1 MIQISGVQKRFQRQA
16 VLDGVNLSIQAG
28 DRIALIGSNGAGKTS
43 LIRCILGEYSFSG
56 KLTVNGLDP
65 RKQRVAVLNQVGFV
79 PQLPPPLK
87 VRVAELVALTAQLMQ
102 VPKMDI
108 HRVAEG
114 LGLDLTRHQKQI
126 FFKLS
131 GGMKQKLLIAIAL
144 ARNPKI
150 LILDEPAA
158 NLDPEARSTFFAQ
171 LAEMAQETV
180 MLLSSHRVDE
190 ISGLVNRVVEMDQG
204 LVVVDQSFTE
214 HLTKK
219 V

>member
-1 MIQISGVQKRFQRQA
+1 MIQIRGVDKRFQRRP
-16 VLDGVNLSIQAG
+16 VLDGVDLSVLAG

-43 LIRCILGEYSFSG
+43 LIRCILGEYFFSG
-56 KLTVNGLDP
+56 ELTVSGLDP
-65 RKQRVAVLNQVGFV
+65 RLQRVAMLDQVGFV

-87 VRVAELVALTAQLMQ
+87 VRVEELISLASRLMRVPVEKVHAVAS
-102 VPKMDI
+102 
-108 HRVAEG
+108 G
-114 LGLDLTRHQKQI
+114 LGLDISLHRKQI

-144 ARNPKI
+144 SRDPKI

-158 NLDPEARSTFFAQ
+158 NLDPDARETFFSL
-171 LAEMAQETV
+171 LAAMHQETV

-204 LVVVDQSFTE
+204 RVVVDRDITE
-214 HLTKK
+214 HVAKES
-219 V
+219 

>member
-1 MIQISGVQKRFQRQA
+1 MIQIKGVEKRFQHHP
-16 VLDGVNLSIQAG
+16 VLDGVDLSVASG

-43 LIRCILGEYSFSG
+43 LIRCILGEYSFFGELS
-56 KLTVNGLDP
+56 VWGLDP
-65 RKQRVAVLNQVGFV
+65 RRQRVAVLDQVGFV

-87 VRVAELVALTAQLMQ
+87 VRVEELVSLTVRLMQ
-102 VPKMDI
+102 VSAAEI
-108 HRVAEG
+108 HSVADS
-114 LGLDLTRHQKQI
+114 LGLDLALHRKQI

-144 ARNPKI
+144 ARKPRM

-158 NLDPEARSTFFAQ
+158 NLDPDARETFFSL
-171 LAEMAQETV
+171 LADMPKETV

-204 LVVVDQSFTE
+204 KVVVDRSYNK
-214 HLTKK
+214 HA
-219 V
+219 VGDD

>member
-1 MIQISGVQKRFQRQA
+1 MIQVRGIEKRFQRHP
-16 VLDGVNLSIQAG
+16 VLDGVDLSVLAG

-56 KLTVNGLDP
+56 VLTVVGLDP
-65 RKQRVAVLNQVGFV
+65 RRDRVAVLDRVGFV

-87 VRVAELVALTAQLMQ
+87 VRVEELVALTAGLMRVPAEEIHQ
-102 VPKMDI
+102 VA
-108 HRVAEG
+108 RG
-114 LGLDLTRHQKQI
+114 LGLDLSQHRKQI

-144 ARNPKI
+144 ARRPRI

-158 NLDPEARSTFFAQ
+158 NLDPEARETFFAQ
-171 LAEMAQETV
+171 LAAMPKETV

-190 ISGLVNRVVEMDQG
+190 ISQLVNRVVEMDQG
-204 LVVVDQSFTE
+204 KVVVDRVLSTPVVGE
-214 HLTKK
+214 G
-219 V
+219 

>member
-1 MIQISGVQKRFQRQA
+1 MIQIQGVDKKFQRLA
-16 VLDGVNLSIQAG
+16 VLDGVDLSVAAA

-56 KLTVNGLDP
+56 ILTVSGLDP
-65 RKQRVAVLNQVGFV
+65 RRQRIAVLDQVGFV

-87 VRVAELVALTAQLMQ
+87 VRVEELISLSARLMKVDIKKIHDVAS
-102 VPKMDI
+102 K
-108 HRVAEG
+108 
-114 LGLDLTRHQKQI
+114 LGLDISQHRKQI

-144 ARNPKI
+144 ARTPKI

-158 NLDPEARSTFFAQ
+158 NLDPIARETFFNL
-171 LAEMAQETV
+171 LAAMPKETV

-204 LVVVDQSFTE
+204 KVVVDRSISE
-214 HLTKK
+214 HIG
-219 V
+219 

>member
-1 MIQISGVQKRFQRQA
+1 MIQIQNVEKRFQRHP
-16 VLDGVNLSIQAG
+16 VLDGVDLAVSGG

-43 LIRCILGEYSFSG
+43 LIRCILGEYTFQGELSVFG
-56 KLTVNGLDP
+56 MDP
-65 RKQRVAVLNQVGFV
+65 RRQRVDVLNQVGFV

-87 VRVAELVALTAQLMQ
+87 VRVEELVSLTARLMKVSVQ
-102 VPKMDI
+102 EINGVA
-108 HRVAEG
+108 HR
-114 LGLDLTRHQKQI
+114 LGLDLDQHRKQI

-158 NLDPEARSTFFAQ
+158 NLDPDARETFFT
-171 LAEMAQETV
+171 LLGDMPEETV

-204 LVVVDQSFTE
+204 KVVIDRPLSE
-214 HLTKK
+214 HIEAK